1 MKRSPAVLAQ
11 TICVTIASTLTALAS
26 PIPKKESENLDKVHQ
41 RWWGTKVERRFEQLP
56 KKGMVEKNRRPWSG
70 YIYPDKHGGCIN
82 VLRVYDR
89 AFHYGR
95 PLCVN
100 YERRDIEIHK
110 SPQER
115 RGPLLGLVR
124 VTRVDTPDWAG
135 HCNGWAAAAIRHA
148 EPKRNVVRNG
158 VTFTPATI
166 KGLLAELYVFGDIEM
181 LSGSEQI
188 VHPATFHLILANW
201 IGRGQH
207 PIAMDNTLGEEIW
220 NYPVYAYKSSAAKRG
235 NNRVEVKTNIGFV
248 NSVDSEYEEAPKRY
262 KFMYF
267 HYYLDLD
274 ATGRIVGGGYYRD
287 SERIDLVWVPLQPAQ
302 GGTAG
307 NKEGNPYMNVHEV
320 LSLWRDS
327 VPKEDRD
334 QWYNINPWPEDAI
347 TAVDEEKTD
356 ETTPEPADSDESS
369 EPQDGPALETAQRTA
384 TANSAD

>member
-1 MKRSPAVLAQ
+1 MNKSTAVIAQ
-11 TICVTIASTLTALAS
+11 TICVVIASTLTVFAA
-26 PIPKKESENLDKVHQ
+26 PIPRKESENLDKVHQ
-41 RWWGTKVERRFEQLP
+41 RWWGSKMERRFEELP
-56 KKGMVEKNRRPWSG
+56 KKGMVEKYRRPWSG
-70 YIYPDKHGGCIN
+70 HIYPDKFGGCIN

-115 RGPLLGLVR
+115 RGPLLGIIR
-124 VTRVDTPDWAG
+124 YTRVDTPDWAG

-148 EPKRNVVRNG
+148 EPKNNVVRNG
-158 VTFTPATI
+158 VTFTPSTI

-181 LSGSEQI
+181 LSGTESI
-188 VHPATFHLILANW
+188 VHPATFHLCLANW

-220 NYPVYAYKSSAAKRG
+220 NYPIYAYKSSAAKRG
-235 NNRVEVKTNIGFV
+235 SNRVEVKTNIGFV
-248 NSVDSEYEEAPKRY
+248 NNVEGERDVAPERY

-274 ATGRIVGGGYYRD
+274 AAGRIVGGGYYRD

-302 GGTAG
+302 GGTEG
-307 NKEGNPYMNVHEV
+307 NKKGNPYMDVDEV
-320 LSLWRDS
+320 LSIWRDS
-327 VPKEDRD
+327 VPKEDRE

-347 TAVDEEKTD
+347 TATD
-356 ETTPEPADSDESS
+356 EGNAGESEDAATDPAEA
-369 EPQDGPALETAQRTA
+369 EDGPVLETADGSGTVETA
-384 TANSAD
+384 R